1 MSPEPQK
8 NPILDNR
15 MPSRFARLDAAI
27 AAEAEHLRALPDGPA
42 RQREAQTLV
51 LEEIAAS
58 CALSGA
64 SLDLEEVRALAER
77 ALTGGSRPL
86 RSYLIAA
93 GYADAARWVAQARRP
108 RAGRPLLHVD
118 DVVELHARALRLEPE
133 SGPGAWRR
141 TTLPA
146 FRAGVVPPPFWLV
159 PREMARFVE
168 VIAPGPGRQPAVLW
182 VAAALAR
189 FDRIRPFAAGN
200 GRAGRLLA
208 NLLLRR
214 SGLSQF
220 AVRRR
225 DARRYL
231 LALGRADDGDPW
243 PLALLVGRSVL
254 DALQRLAGASEAP
267 PAHELVPVAA
277 LAGPAGRAA
286 LYKAIQRGRL
296 RVVRRG
302 RALLTTKAWLAEY
315 RASQE

>member
-1 MSPEPQK
+1 
-8 NPILDNR
+8 
-15 MPSRFARLDAAI
+15 MPPRFARLDAGI
-27 AAEAEHLRALPDGPA
+27 AAEADHLRALPDGPA

-58 CALSGA
+58 CALCGA
-64 SLDLEEVRALAER
+64 NLDVEEVRALTER
-77 ALTGGSRPL
+77 GLAAGSRPL
-86 RSYLIAA
+86 RTYLIAA
-93 GYADAARWVAQARRP
+93 GYAEAARWVAQDRRP

-118 DVVELHARALRLEPE
+118 DVVELHARALRLEPD
-133 SGPGAWRR
+133 SRPGNWRR

-168 VIAPGPGRQPAVLW
+168 VTAPGPGRRPVLLW

-189 FDRIRPFAAGN
+189 FDRIRPFAEGN
-200 GRAGRLLA
+200 GRVGRLLA

-214 SGLSQF
+214 SGLPQF

-231 LALGRADDGDPW
+231 LSLGRADDGDPW

-254 DALQRLAGASEAP
+254 DALQRLAGASEVP
-267 PAHELVPVAA
+267 PAGELLGIAA
-277 LAGPAGRAA
+277 LAAPAERAA

-302 RALLTTKAWLAEY
+302 RALLTTKAWLAKY